1 MKTIFAII
9 QPAKLDPV
17 REALVR
23 IGVERMTVCDAH
35 GYGRQLGQTA
45 MFRGVEYELNLL
57 RKLQL
62 VITVN
67 DDFLDRTL
75 ATLETV
81 ARTGPEGEIGDGKI
95 FVVPTVDVYQI
106 GGTERGPS
114 AV

>member
-1 MKTIFAII
+1 VKTILAII
-9 QPAKLDPV
+9 QPTKLDPV

-23 IGVERMTVCDAH
+23 IGVERMTVSDAH

-45 MFRGVEYELNLL
+45 MFRGVEYEMNLL
-57 RKLQL
+57 RKLQIMI
-62 VITVN
+62 VVN
-67 DDFLDRTL
+67 DDLVDRTL
-75 ATLETV
+75 DTLEAV

-95 FVVPTVDVYQI
+95 FIVPAVETYQI